1 MVTLVDATGPYQ
13 LPTGWHE
20 VSTAQYCDLD
30 RLKYGTV
37 EARASYFAAR
47 PIQVNGLVADALA
60 WMLHPVP
67 LDADT
72 LRFPSDLGLE
82 SFLQV
87 ASIQEL
93 KSKQPLYQCLPE
105 LYGLFVAR
113 ARDFRGRGVYLPA
126 LAARFQQEALAL
138 PIVETYPAV
147 VHCLNELARLA
158 EEFKELG
165 EPDHTE
171 AGQRAREA
179 GSDRLQLFGHLNIA
193 RHYAQQFSTT
203 LDAVYQKSY
212 REIMLYCWQDRI
224 TSEIQDILNRP
235 KN

>member
-1 MVTLVDATGPYQ
+1 MLTLVDNAGPYQ

-20 VSTAQYCDLD
+20 VTTAQYCDLD
-30 RLKYGTV
+30 RRKLATV

-67 LDADT
+67 LDTDT
-72 LRFPSDLGLE
+72 LRFPSDLGIE
-82 SFLQV
+82 TFLQV

-93 KSKQPLYQCLPE
+93 LAKQPLHQCLAQI
-105 LYGLFVAR
+105 YGLFVAR
-113 ARDFRGRGVYLPA
+113 ARDFRGRPAYLPA
-126 LAARFQQEALAL
+126 LATRFQQEALVL

-193 RHYAQQFSTT
+193 RHYAQLFGTSIE
-203 LDAVYQKSY
+203 AVYQWPY
-212 REIMLYCWQDRI
+212 RTVALYLYQDRI
-224 TSEIQDILNRP
+224 NAEIQDILTRP
-235 KN
+235 KP